1 MDYLGFFTN
10 STSLLA
16 SLIFIACGVVGIRG
30 LRRPSWLDE
39 QRAVAVSCVILVG
52 VGYNVLPGVGTA
64 PGWVSTLLHAVV
76 PIVVTLD
83 WVLVGDRPMLPL
95 RRLWLVLPYPL
106 LWLAMIQYRWATDQ
120 WVPYWYM
127 HPSQG
132 ALSLSLRIGAVLAGL
147 FVAAGAVWMASRY
160 RLSAGAVSFP
170 ASSPISVPLPSFP
183 SLPSLPS
190 LGPAPAPATSP
201 TGVLSAVPSPSV
213 SSSRSSIPAL

>member
-83 WVLVGDRPMLPL
+83 WVLVGDRPMLPW

-120 WVPYWYM
+120 WVPYWY
-127 HPSQG
+127 G
-132 ALSLSLRIGAVLAGL
+132 A
-147 FVAAGAVWMASRY
+147 
-160 RLSAGAVSFP
+160 
-170 ASSPISVPLPSFP
+170 LPSFP